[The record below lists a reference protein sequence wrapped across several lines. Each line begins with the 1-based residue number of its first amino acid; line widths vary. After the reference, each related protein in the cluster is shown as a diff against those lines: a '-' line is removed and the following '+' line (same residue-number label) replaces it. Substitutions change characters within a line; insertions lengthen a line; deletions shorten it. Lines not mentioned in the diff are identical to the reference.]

1 MTISQLPHP
10 LVASAWLVAALAM
23 TPPAEAQTSLDFISE
38 QGPTVDRIVK
48 DALSQ
53 PRAHARLVTL
63 CDRHGHRLSGS
74 PGLEAALDWAV
85 TTMRAEGHANV
96 GREEVEVPQWIRGS
110 ESATV
115 LTPRR
120 VPLAMLGLGNSVGTP
135 PEGIQAEVVTV
146 ATEKELKAL
155 GESVRGKIVLFNN
168 PMPKWTTENGPCY
181 GETVQF
187 RVNGPSMAATQ
198 GAVGVLVRSVTARS
212 LRTPHTGTLFYQEGT
227 TRLPAAAI
235 STEDADFIARRQA
248 AGETVTVDLRMDA
261 HWGDPVKSANVVAEL
276 RGRELPEEIV
286 IVSGHMD
293 SWDVGQGAHDD
304 GSGVVMAMET
314 IAALKRLGIQPRRTI
329 RVVLWTNEE
338 NGMAGAKQY
347 LKSHAAELPN
357 HVAAIEADLGGFA
370 PSAFGVKIA
379 DEAKQS
385 RAVVELETLLG
396 HVNRHGVGATGDLFI
411 KPGASAPDVYRFAN
425 EGVPAIGLYTHD
437 EHYFDYHHTEADTVD
452 KVDPEEL
459 ARSTAALTVL
469 TWLVAEMPT
478 RLGAEEGA
486 ASH

>member
-1 MTISQLPHP
+1 MHLSFRFRSWMFSTG
-10 LVASAWLVAALAM
+10 VAALLCGIS
-23 TPPAEAQTSLDFISE
+23 PAVAETSLDFIAA
-38 QGPTVDRIVK
+38 QGPTLDRIVN
-48 DALSQ
+48 DALAH
-53 PRAHARLVTL
+53 PRAYERLVTL

-85 TTMRAEGHANV
+85 HTMKEEGHVNV
-96 GREEVEVPQWIRGS
+96 GREEVEVPQWIRGV

-120 VPLAMLGLGNSVGTP
+120 TPLAMLGLGNSVGTAP
-135 PEGIQAEVVTV
+135 GGVEAEVVTV
-146 ATEKELKAL
+146 SSKEELKSL
-155 GESVRGKIVLFNN
+155 GKTVHGKIVLFNN

-187 RVNGPSMAATQ
+187 RVHGPSMAAEQ
-198 GAVGVLVRSVTARS
+198 GAVAVLVRSVTARS

-248 AGETVTVDLRMDA
+248 AGETVRVHLAMEA
-261 HWGDPVKSANVVAEL
+261 HWGTPVKSANVVAEL
-276 RGRELPEEIV
+276 RGRELPHEIV

-314 IAALKRLGIQPRRTI
+314 LAALKRLGIRPRRTI

-347 LKSHAAELPN
+347 LKTHASELPN

-370 PSAFGVKIA
+370 PSAFGVKSA
-379 DEAKQS
+379 DEGVQS
-385 RAVVELETLLG
+385 RAVVELETLL
-396 HVNRHGVGATGDLFI
+396 HHINRHAIGASGDLFI
-411 KPGASAPDVYRFAN
+411 KPGSSAPDVYRFAN
-425 EGVPAIGLYTHD
+425 EGVPALGLYTHD

-452 KVDPEEL
+452 KVDPQEL
-459 ARSTAALTVL
+459 ARSTAALTAL
-469 TWLVAEMPT
+469 TWLIAEMPT
-478 RLGAEEGA
+478 RLGAGEGTS
-486 ASH
+486 SH